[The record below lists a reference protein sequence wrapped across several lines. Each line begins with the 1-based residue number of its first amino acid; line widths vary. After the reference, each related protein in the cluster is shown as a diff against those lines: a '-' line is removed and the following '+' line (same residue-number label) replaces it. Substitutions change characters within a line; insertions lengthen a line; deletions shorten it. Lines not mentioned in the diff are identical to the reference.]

1 MGLFSRA
8 NVNKRLFLILLAA
21 GIFGNIAILPYAVSL
36 GLMRTAELPVR
47 LPVAILL
54 QVVQAALFFSIAVF
68 VGLFLGKKVG
78 LGAPFINDWLEG
90 ESVHDGF
97 ESAMITSVVLGVVVG
112 GLIFFLD
119 RVVFAFFVEP
129 VTVSQAQP
137 ALWQR
142 FLASFYGGICEEIG
156 MRLFFMTFIVWVSSI
171 FRRAPSGLPTNIG
184 VWIAILLISV
194 IFGLGHLPMTATF
207 MKITPIVV
215 ARAIILNGIAG
226 VVFGW
231 LYWRRGLESAVVSH
245 FSADITIHVILSS
258 LIA

>member
-1 MGLFSRA
+1 MGLFDRA
-8 NVNKRLFLILLAA
+8 SVNKRLFLILFTAS
-21 GIFGNIAILPYAVSL
+21 IFGNIAILPYAVSL
-36 GLMRTAELPVR
+36 GLMRTAELPV
-47 LPVAILL
+47 PFSVAILI
-54 QVVQAALFFSIAVF
+54 QIAHAVLFFSIAIF

-78 LGAPFINDWLEG
+78 LGAPFIEDWLEG

-97 ESAMITSVVLGVVVG
+97 KSAMITSVVLGVVVG
-112 GLIFFLD
+112 GLVFFLD
-119 RVVFAFFVEP
+119 RVVFAPFVEP

-194 IFGLGHLPMTATF
+194 IFGLGHLPMTARF
-207 MKITPIVV
+207 QQITALVV
-215 ARAIILNGIAG
+215 FRAVLLNGIAG

-231 LYWRRGLESAVVSH
+231 LYWRKGLESAMISH
-245 FSADITIHVILSS
+245 FSTDITIHVILSS
-258 LIA
+258 FIT